1 MAETVRCCACTAT
14 SVVLSRRL
22 RGGDVVPDVVL
33 IRRLNALPRLV
44 LKPAGPM
51 WSNDAG
57 LSTPPAC
64 HPPRHPHMASHKT
77 TRLRTAMGLWLMG
90 RLPAHIMT
98 HNEKTRRSGSSD
110 KSNSGGIATQHHRCN
125 GKSFQCPFNVTVL
138 CDHTLLWASTCSVV
152 LVLAIMLGAAPGA
165 TRKPRMCSF
174 LPKCSATEHRHALHE
189 RSCDYRTG
197 SDVRFCSHHRSAA
210 CRSAVLRP
218 DRPTMPPTRQFM

>member
-1 MAETVRCCACTAT
+1 MVERCRVIHTAGV
-14 SVVLSRRL
+14 S
-22 RGGDVVPDVVL
+22 
-33 IRRLNALPRLV
+33 
-44 LKPAGPM
+44 
-51 WSNDAG
+51 
-57 LSTPPAC
+57 STAA
-64 HPPRHPHMASHKT
+64 PHMASHMT

-174 LPKCSATEHRHALHE
+174 
-189 RSCDYRTG
+189 
-197 SDVRFCSHHRSAA
+197 
-210 CRSAVLRP
+210 CRSVLQPNIVTPSMRGPATIERVPCSFLFASPQRGVSQRRP
-218 DRPTMPPTRQFM
+218 AARSPNHAPNETVYVNSG